1 MTHSVEKALTE
12 LKNIGSVDSIRTL
25 AEKNPGADAKLKVNS
40 HIHLPPNFSAFET
53 VDQAVKL
60 AAEQNM
66 DVVGV
71 SNYYDFQVYGDFV
84 AKAKSKNIFPLF
96 GLEIIA
102 LLDDL
107 VKTGVKIND
116 PGNPGKMYI
125 CGKGITKFDKMSEK
139 AREIMGLIRKN
150 DSERMAKMIQLMAK
164 IFAEHGVDTKLDENA
179 VKEMIVKRHGC
190 SKELV
195 YIQERHIA
203 QAFQEAF
210 FTLVPETARISKM
223 TEIFGKEPKAGPTDA
238 VKVQNEIRSHL
249 MKAGKPAF
257 VQETFVNFE
266 QAYQLILELGGIPCY
281 PTLADGVLPICGF
294 EDPVETLIANIKSRN
309 IHAAEFIPLRNQP
322 DVLVKYVK
330 AMRAAGLVVL
340 GGTEHNTLD
349 LIPFEPEC
357 LKCAAVPEE
366 IKDIFREGA
375 CVAAAHQFLT
385 LNGEA
390 GFVDGKGNLNPKY
403 KTDEERITSLR
414 KIGEAVI
421 AKYRGKTA

>member
-1 MTHSVEKALTE
+1 MTQAVKKALAE
-12 LKNIGSVDSIRTL
+12 LKNIGSPDALRTL
-25 AEKNPGADAKLKVNS
+25 AEKRTAAVAKFKVNS
-40 HIHLPPNFSAFET
+40 HIHLPPNFSAFES
-53 VDQAVKL
+53 VDQAVEL
-60 AAEQNM
+60 AAEQKM
-66 DVVGV
+66 DIVGV
-71 SNYYDFQVYGDFV
+71 SNYYDFQVYGEFV
-84 AKAKSKNIFPLF
+84 AKAKSKNIFSLF

-107 VKTGVKIND
+107 VKAGVKIND

-125 CGKGITKFDKMSEK
+125 CGKGITKFDHFSSK
-139 AREIMGLIRKN
+139 ASEIMNAIRKN
-150 DSERMAKMIQLMAK
+150 DSERMAGMTLLMAK
-164 IFAEHGVDTKLDENA
+164 IFAKHGVDTKLDENG

-190 SKELV
+190 PKELV

-210 FTLVPETARISKM
+210 FKLVPEGSRVAKM
-223 TEIFGKEPKAGPTDA
+223 TEIFGKEPKAGATEA

-266 QAYQLILELGGIPCY
+266 QAKQLILELGGIPCY
-281 PTLADGVLPICGF
+281 PTLADGVQPMCGF

-330 AMRAAGLVVL
+330 AMRAAGLVIL

-349 LIPFEPEC
+349 LVPFEPEM
-357 LKCAAVPEE
+357 
-366 IKDIFREGA
+366 RERRRSA
-375 CVAAAHQFLT
+375 
-385 LNGEA
+385 
-390 GFVDGKGNLNPKY
+390 
-403 KTDEERITSLR
+403 
-414 KIGEAVI
+414 
-421 AKYRGKTA
+421 